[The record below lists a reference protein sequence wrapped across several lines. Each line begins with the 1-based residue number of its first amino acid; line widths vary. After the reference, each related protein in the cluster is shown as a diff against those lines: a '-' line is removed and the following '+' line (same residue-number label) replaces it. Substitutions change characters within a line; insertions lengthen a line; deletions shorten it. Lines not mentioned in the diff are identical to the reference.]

1 LARAQAEAR
10 ELMDMT
16 KRGKQ
21 RMLEMAKELE
31 NMPDEPGLSE
41 EAQAEWRHIRNTFPG
56 YIRWIADDNVAFR
69 PTPPPSDTHEED
81 LSAEQMEECLA
92 GREICPQARHFATLA
107 LKHYNSKRA

>member
-1 LARAQAEAR
+1 MVKPGLARAQAEAR
-10 ELMDMT
+10 ELMEMT

-56 YIRWIADDNVAFR
+56 YIRWSPMTTR
-69 PTPPPSDTHEED
+69 P
-81 LSAEQMEECLA
+81 SAPH
-92 GREICPQARHFATLA
+92 RHQAIH
-107 LKHYNSKRA
+107 SK

>member
-1 LARAQAEAR
+1 MARAQAEAR
-10 ELMDMT
+10 ELMEMT

-56 YIRWIADDNVAFR
+56 YIRWIADDIM
-69 PTPPPSDTHEED
+69 TTWPSAPH
-81 LSAEQMEECLA
+81 
-92 GREICPQARHFATLA
+92 RHQTI
-107 LKHYNSKRA
+107 HSK